1 MVIRFADVTI
11 DADGHEVLRAG
22 SQVRVE
28 PQVFDVL
35 LHLIRH
41 RERVVSKEELLD
53 AVWQH
58 RFVTESAL
66 SSRIK
71 SARQAIGDSGR
82 EQRMIRTVHGR
93 GYRFVAAIDGDS
105 AGDEVSMDLVP
116 VRLPVQT
123 TPFVGRVIEKQLVA
137 ERLGEPACRLLTVLG
152 PGGMGKTRLA
162 LEVAEGAKAEF
173 PDGVYFVPF
182 APVSDSEQMVYVLA
196 ESLSLPL
203 DARGEPR
210 TQLLSYLATKEVLL
224 VVDNLEHLPRID
236 LLSDILAAGR
246 SIKML
251 ATSRERLNLHA
262 EWVFE
267 LGGLGTSPPGVDTG
281 DASGDAVDLFV
292 RSARRVHAGFSL
304 DESTEEVVRRIC
316 GLLGG
321 MPLALELA
329 AGWSELLSVDEIAVE
344 IERGLDFLETDMR
357 DIPERQRSIGTV
369 FEASWA
375 RLAREER
382 DVFMKLSVFRGGFT
396 RAAVEAVAGAR
407 LPLLRRLN
415 STSMIATTE
424 DHRYTIHE
432 LLRQYGE
439 RKVTDAELSGDVR
452 RAHSEYFLSWLS
464 DHAVSLKGG
473 RQREAMHDI
482 AADMDNVRA
491 AWNEA
496 VASGRTEAC
505 ERAIEGLWLFFD
517 TRGNAAE
524 LGLLI
529 GDALTAL
536 EPRAEPSAGDG
547 GVGTPI
553 TGLLRACQGM
563 VEVQRGALEEGRAL
577 LERGLAQ
584 LLAHAGEPRHRSA
597 LALTHLWLGWASFL
611 LARNAEA
618 DDHAR
623 RALGLFAE
631 IDDRWGVAR
640 CQYLQGNNHTAV
652 GQLKTAETA
661 LQACRSSAERIGDR
675 RGISL
680 TCRNLSILA
689 GWFGN
694 HPEARSLLDEAVAIS
709 EEFEDRLG
717 LAYALREVGK
727 LQIAEGRYAAAV
739 ETLEESIVITDG
751 IENRWESDATA
762 NDLGNAYAAIGDLD
776 AAGQALTGCLHAARA
791 STNRYYVARC
801 VGDLGAL
808 AMRRAEPRRAE
819 QLLGDALGLWKQ
831 MAHEP
836 YMAWA
841 LMQLGH
847 VAAPDPTRR
856 LDAGRFYAEA
866 LGLSIRHG
874 LAPFALELVV
884 GAVALGIADS
894 IDERESLLHMAAH
907 HPATA
912 YEVRARARAMV
923 HEPRVADSLPRSR
936 STSARTTSRPW
947 WDTAASVAQ
956 RLERELSA

>member
-1 MVIRFADVTI
+1 MRCRDPEAAYGYRHDGLALVLQSNDQYVLLPYAGWRHGRRSHRRRRHRTARRSGASTSSRHDDLPWLLSPPVRPCDTPTVVIRFADVTI

-22 SQVRVE
+22 SPVGVE

-53 AVWQH
+53 AVWRH

-66 SSRIK
+66 TSRIK

-93 GYRFVAAIDGDS
+93 GYRFVAAIDEDPAS
-105 AGDEVSMDLVP
+105 TEVPMDLVP

-123 TPFVGRVIEKQLVA
+123 TPFVGRALEKQLVA
-137 ERLGEPACRLLTVLG
+137 ERLGDPACRLLTILG

-162 LEVAEGAKAEF
+162 LEVAERAKAEF
-173 PDGVYFVPF
+173 LDGVYFVPF

-196 ESLSLPL
+196 DSLSLPL
-203 DARGEPR
+203 EARAEPR

-224 VVDNLEHLPRID
+224 VLDNLEHLPTID

-251 ATSRERLNLHA
+251 ATSRERLNLQA

-267 LGGLGTSPPGVDTG
+267 LGGLGSSPPGVETD

-304 DESTEEVVRRIC
+304 DERTEEVVRRIC
-316 GLLGG
+316 RLLGG

-329 AGWSELLSVDEIAVE
+329 AGWSELLSVDEIAAE
-344 IERGLDFLETDMR
+344 IERGLDFLETDVR

-382 DVFMKLSVFRGGFT
+382 NAFMKLSVFRGGFT
-396 RAAVEAVAGAR
+396 RAAAEVIANAR

-415 STSMIATTE
+415 SKSMIATTE
-424 DHRYTIHE
+424 DHRYATHE

-464 DHAVSLKGG
+464 DQAVSLKGG

-491 AWNEA
+491 AWSEA
-496 VASGRTEAC
+496 VASGRTEAL

-517 TRGNAAE
+517 TRGNSAE

-529 GDALTAL
+529 GDALTAR
-536 EPRAEPSAGDG
+536 ESQAEPSTGDG
-547 GVGTPI
+547 KGIPL

-563 VEVQRGALEEGRAL
+563 VQVQRGQLEEGRAL

-584 LLAHAGEPRHRSA
+584 LLACVGEPRHGPA

-611 LARNAEA
+611 LARNADA

-623 RALGLFAE
+623 RALTLFAE

-640 CQYLQGNNHTAV
+640 CQYLEGNNHTAV
-652 GQLKTAETA
+652 GQLKTAESA
-661 LQACRSSAERIGDR
+661 LKACRSSADRIGDC

-680 TCRNLSILA
+680 SCRNLSILA

-694 HPEARSLLDEAVAIS
+694 YREARSLLDEAVAIS

-717 LAYALREVGK
+717 LAYALREIGK

-739 ETLEESIVITDG
+739 ETLEESIVIT
-751 IENRWESDATA
+751 E
-762 NDLGNAYAAIGDLD
+762 
-776 AAGQALTGCLHAARA
+776 
-791 STNRYYVARC
+791 V
-801 VGDLGAL
+801 V
-808 AMRRAEPRRAE
+808 P
-819 QLLGDALGLWKQ
+819 GL
-831 MAHEP
+831 
-836 YMAWA
+836 
-841 LMQLGH
+841 
-847 VAAPDPTRR
+847 V
-856 LDAGRFYAEA
+856 
-866 LGLSIRHG
+866 
-874 LAPFALELVV
+874 
-884 GAVALGIADS
+884 
-894 IDERESLLHMAAH
+894 
-907 HPATA
+907 
-912 YEVRARARAMV
+912 EVRRWSPA
-923 HEPRVADSLPRSR
+923 
-936 STSARTTSRPW
+936 
-947 WDTAASVAQ
+947 
-956 RLERELSA
+956 